1 MGNLL
6 PRHLQL
12 IYLIN
17 YYFLEKIKSKYPENI
32 ALLNSLSLIEEA
44 NPK

>member
-1 MGNLL
+1 MLEKLL

-17 YYFLEKIKSKYPENI
+17 HYFIQSIKHVLPN
-32 ALLNSLSLIEEA
+32 
-44 NPK
+44 NPSII